1 MSSLLAQR
9 GLYEHA
15 AAVAAGLREG
25 LAQGR
30 AAVARIVGRD
40 PEQLDGP
47 AVARAAIEST
57 AENFADGVAAPV
69 FWGAVLGLPGMLAY
83 KAVNTADSMIG
94 HRSSRYMDFGRFA
107 ARLDDVASW
116 LPARLA
122 ALLILAAASF
132 SPGTTPA
139 AGWRAMGRDAALH
152 RSVNA
157 GWPEAAMAGS
167 LGLRLAGPRRYGG
180 QPVEDAW
187 MGDGTPL
194 ATPADIRRALK
205 ILVRACV
212 LTAGLLAL
220 GLCRQAHSCSGAGSA
235 NHLRSDDVAPA
246 ARRRAAGPACADRPR
261 RPCRSRCR
269 RNRPRSSAGT
279 SGRTP
284 PAGRSRRE
292 QSSRPFS
299 PPPWK
304 QGASS
309 CMLCRGL
316 PTGNGMIAFWLRAC
330 TPDLYPVGAIM
341 PAYILCLG

>member
-1 MSSLLAQR
+1 MLLTEPATLLHALLLALALDALIGDPAWLYRRVPHPVALIGGAILRLERRWLDLGAPPHVLRRRGLLLGAVILAASAVVGLGLQWLCFRMPFGWLLLGVLMSSLLAQR

-57 AENFADGVAAPV
+57 AENFSDGVAAPV
-69 FWGAVLGLPGMLAY
+69 LWGALLGLPGMLAY

-122 ALLILAAASF
+122 ALLILAAATF

-139 AGWRAMGRDAALH
+139 AGWRAIGRDAALH

-180 QPVEDAW
+180 RLVEDAW

-220 GLCRQAHSCSGAGSA
+220 ALVPASA
-235 NHLRSDDVAPA
+235 
-246 ARRRAAGPACADRPR
+246 
-261 RPCRSRCR
+261 
-269 RNRPRSSAGT
+269 
-279 SGRTP
+279 
-284 PAGRSRRE
+284 
-292 QSSRPFS
+292 
-299 PPPWK
+299 
-304 QGASS
+304 
-309 CMLCRGL
+309 
-316 PTGNGMIAFWLRAC
+316 
-330 TPDLYPVGAIM
+330 
-341 PAYILCLG
+341 